1 MKKVL
6 ALTIASQFMVSTA
19 YASTATL
26 FDELSQEMQGYDSKK
41 QSSPDPSSEQTE
53 FEKFK
58 AQHLG
63 EYEQFVEQH
72 LAEYDA
78 FRDELIK
85 EWGEA
90 KIASQSEYV
99 TYSDDNRARL
109 EVDFERNEVV
119 LSIRHEDEGAPS
131 KSEIHKEFE
140 RFRQAES
147 ALIQSFFNGDQ
158 ASLDKATIQDYEIDR
173 NLKVNAIIDAKMKI
187 KQQTVEQKQLLEKK
201 ADELLVSPETSE
213 AEVVSK
219 LTKDKAKLDQLEVK
233 RIQNLAQS
241 VRQIAGQN
249 DEKVTKVTI
258 KLPQGSLAKKRAS
271 NYTEHI
277 AKHSERFEI
286 EPSLVLAVMHTE
298 SHFNPLAKS
307 HIPAYGLMQVVPTS
321 AGVDVNRF
329 LFKIDAPMSAPYLYV
344 VNNNIE
350 AGTAYLHLL
359 NDRYLSQIK
368 DPLSRKYCMIAAYN
382 TGAGNVARVFNTND
396 SRNIRAAAKIIN
408 SMPPERVLEALQ
420 AGLPYDETKHY
431 LKKVLTAEKL
441 YI

>member
-6 ALTIASQFMVSTA
+6 ALTIASQFVVSTA
-19 YASTATL
+19 IASTSAL
-26 FDELSQEMQGYDSKK
+26 FGELSKEMQGYDSKA
-41 QSSPDPSSEQTE
+41 QSTPESSSEQSE
-53 FEKFK
+53 FEQFK

-63 EYEQFVEQH
+63 EYEEFVEQH

-90 KIASQSEYV
+90 KVASQTEYV
-99 TYSDDNRARL
+99 SYSEDNRSRL
-109 EVDFERNEVV
+109 EVDFERNEIV
-119 LSIRHEDEGAPS
+119 LSIRHEGEGAPS
-131 KSEIHKEFE
+131 KSDVQKEFE
-140 RFRQAES
+140 RFRKAET
-147 ALIQSFFNGDQ
+147 ALMQTFFSGEQVSLEQ
-158 ASLDKATIQDYEIDR
+158 ASIQDYDIDR
-173 NLKVNAIIDAKMKI
+173 NLKVNAIIDAKAKI

-201 ADELLVSPETSE
+201 ADEQLALDEESAQVATE
-213 AEVVSK
+213 K
-219 LTKDKAKLDQLEVK
+219 LAQDKAKLEQLEVK

-249 DEKVTKVTI
+249 DEKVTRVTI

-271 NYTEHI
+271 NYTGDI
-277 AKHSERFEI
+277 AKHSERFKI
-286 EPSLVLAVMHTE
+286 DSSLVLAVMHTE

-359 NDRYLSQIK
+359 NDRYLSRIK

-396 SRNIRAAAKIIN
+396 SRNIREAAKIIN

-431 LKKVLTAEKL
+431 LKKVLAAEKL